1 MNEKTLTRVKPSS
14 YSRGS
19 AAAGPQLFCLP
30 GFRTGFLF
38 RRQNNRFYFTNF
50 DLFFPCARGYNTAM
64 VREMTNERKA
74 RAMLRLLGIL
84 SLGHLLFGGHR
95 RHRALRRGLLLG
107 ALLGYLAGKD
117 FDTDRVA
124 EDVRKKAR
132 KARRTAREAVRAAKR
147 EIRRAEHDRRAAEIH
162 ERIDARKAEREERL
176 ETIRAEIEARKARKE
191 ETRQEETAVR
201 ALPVSGVNEAK
212 EIRELAD
219 ELDRDART
227 AAMAA
232 DVPTI
237 DFPEE
242 DGKYLSAGKY
252 GYVQ

>member
-1 MNEKTLTRVKPSS
+1 
-14 YSRGS
+14 
-19 AAAGPQLFCLP
+19 
-30 GFRTGFLF
+30 
-38 RRQNNRFYFTNF
+38 
-50 DLFFPCARGYNTAM
+50 
-64 VREMTNERKA
+64 
-74 RAMLRLLGIL
+74 MLRLLGIL
-84 SLGHLLFGGHR
+84 SLGDLLFGGYRH
-95 RHRALRRGLLLG
+95 HRALRRGLLWG
-107 ALLGYLAGKD
+107 LLFGYLANKD
-117 FDTDRVA
+117 FDADRVA
-124 EDVRKKAR
+124 EDVREKAR
-132 KARRTAREAVRAAKR
+132 KARRAAHDAVRAARR

-162 ERIDARKAEREERL
+162 EKIEVRKAEHEERL
-176 ETIRAEIEARKARKE
+176 KILRGEIETRKARKE
-191 ETRQEETAVR
+191 ENRQEETVVR

-242 DGKYLSAGKY
+242 DEKYFSARKY